1 MSQTQENR
9 GDQFVQHFFP
19 AEATAGSIDEVSIF
33 QPAYNA
39 VILAANWIPAAA
51 VTGAATNNFA
61 LAVNDLTTATTITTA
76 KTYASGT
83 NSVANVSEAL
93 TVAAGGVN
101 VAAGDVITFKRS
113 INGTGLASPN
123 GSVRLTYRWR

>member
-9 GDQFVQHFFP
+9 GDQFVEHFFP
-19 AEATAGSIDEVSIF
+19 AEATAGSIDEVCVF
-33 QPAYNA
+33 QFPYNA
-39 VILAANWIPAAA
+39 TITAAQWIPAAA

-61 LAVNDLTTATTITTA
+61 LAVNNLTAAATVTTA

-83 NSVANVSEAL
+83 NSVANVAEAL
-93 TVAAGGVN
+93 TVTGGTVT
-101 VAAGDVITFKRS
+101 AGDVVTFKRS